1 MNHDAE
7 AHYTAART
15 ESSRDNIMLLWLQA
29 NFAWLKAFHI
39 IFMVCWFAGIFYLP
53 RLFVHH
59 AVAKDAVTRERLSIM
74 EAKLYRFITPFA
86 WLTVL
91 LGLAMMASNI
101 DFYKT
106 QHWLHAKIA
115 LVALLV
121 VYHLL
126 CGRLA
131 RQFAAGEIHR
141 GHVYY
146 RIFNELPVLI
156 LFAIVILVVVRP
168 F

>member
-1 MNHDAE
+1 
-7 AHYTAART
+7 
-15 ESSRDNIMLLWLQA
+15 MLLWLQA

-59 AVAKDAVTRERLSIM
+59 ALSEDAATRARLAIM
-74 EAKLYRFITPFA
+74 EAKLYRFVTPFA

-91 LGLAMMASNI
+91 LGLALIATNP

-106 QHWLHAKIA
+106 QYWLHAKIA
-115 LVALLV
+115 LVLPLI
-121 VYHLL
+121 VYHLQ
-126 CGRLA
+126 CGRIL
-131 RQFAAGEIHR
+131 RQFAAGSIR
-141 GHVYY
+141 RSHVYY
-146 RIFNELPVLI
+146 RVFNELPVLI

>member
-1 MNHDAE
+1 MF
-7 AHYTAART
+7 
-15 ESSRDNIMLLWLQA
+15 L
-29 NFAWLKAFHI
+29 WLKAFHI

-59 AVAKDAVTRERLSIM
+59 ALSEDAATRERLAIM
-74 EAKLYRFITPFA
+74 EGKLYRFVTPFA

-91 LGLAMMASNI
+91 LGLAMVASNI

-106 QHWLHAKIA
+106 QYWLHAKIA

-121 VYHLL
+121 VYHLQ
-126 CGRLA
+126 CGRLVK
-131 RQFAAGEIHR
+131 QFAAGEIRRSHT
-141 GHVYY
+141 YY
-146 RIFNELPVLI
+146 RVFNELPVLI
-156 LFAIVILVVVRP
+156 LFAIVTLVVVRP

>member
-1 MNHDAE
+1 MF
-7 AHYTAART
+7 
-15 ESSRDNIMLLWLQA
+15 L
-29 NFAWLKAFHI
+29 WLKAFHI

-59 AVAKDAVTRERLSIM
+59 ALSEDAATRERLGIM
-74 EAKLYRFITPFA
+74 EGKLYRFVTPFA

-91 LGLAMMASNI
+91 LGLGMMAHNI

-106 QHWLHAKIA
+106 QYWLHAKIA
-115 LVALLV
+115 LVVLLV
-121 VYHLL
+121 VYHLQ
-126 CGRLA
+126 CGRLV

-141 GHVYY
+141 SHVYY
-146 RIFNELPVLI
+146 RVFNELPVLI
-156 LFAIVILVVVRP
+156 LFAIVVLVVVRP